1 METLKRRLGFIPIEE
16 YLTRY
21 PDTTRRMFSAE
32 ASSIARSVDRRLVVD
47 EELSVMA
54 RYLGKAITLE
64 GLERMRARHL
74 NKTPRIMEAAS
85 SE

>member
-54 RYLGKAITLE
+54 R
-64 GLERMRARHL
+64 
-74 NKTPRIMEAAS
+74 
-85 SE
+85 